1 MSNQVINN
9 HDSALKLAELACESP
24 VWIQNPQQL
33 EDCIQQWKQSCLLA
47 IDTEFMRERTYYPQ
61 LALVQIS
68 DGKQVWLVDSVTLGD
83 HQSLAQILL
92 DPSVIKVLHS
102 PREDLEVLQL
112 SVGALPSPIFDTK
125 AAAALCGLSL
135 QSSYGSLL
143 ADTLNVHL
151 DKEQARSDWLKR
163 PLSPEQVAYACND
176 VAYLPILASV
186 LEQQLKTLERWEWFQ
201 ADMARLVELSLNPIS
216 PELLYTTISGAG
228 RLYDVELSVLQA
240 LCQWREIT
248 AQQANLPKTF
258 IIRNDGLMKLVECM
272 PASTER
278 LQQLNI
284 LKPSQIR
291 RHGKAIV
298 DCIRD
303 AQSKPPPPP
312 VPRLDIAQQQALKKA
327 QKFLRNKAEGLRLEP
342 SVLASRRDLERWLK
356 DGEQHIPPRLQGWR
370 WELLGEDLGAILH
383 RQ

>member
-9 HDSALKLAELACESP
+9 HDSALKQAELACESP

-33 EDCIQQWKQSCLLA
+33 DDCIQQWKQSCLLA

-112 SVGALPSPIFDTK
+112 SVGALPSPIFDTQ

-163 PLSPEQVAYACND
+163 PLSDEQVAYACND
-176 VAYLPILASV
+176 VAYLPVLASV
-186 LEQQLKTLERWEWFQ
+186 LEQQLKTLGRWEWFQ
-201 ADMARLVELSLNPIS
+201 ADMSRLVELSLS
-216 PELLYTTISGAG
+216 SVKPELLYTTISGAG
-228 RLYDVELSVLQA
+228 RLYDIELSVLQA
-240 LCQWREIT
+240 LCQWREET
-248 AQQANLPKTF
+248 AKQANLPKTF
-258 IIRNDGLMKLVECM
+258 IIRNDGLMKLVEHM
-272 PASTER
+272 PASVER

-284 LKPSQIR
+284 FKPSQIR
-291 RHGKAIV
+291 RHAKAIV
-298 DCIRD
+298 ECISA
-303 AQSKPPPPP
+303 AQQRTPPPP
-312 VPRLDIAQQQALKKA
+312 VPRLDIPQQQALKKA
-327 QKFLRNKAEGLRLEP
+327 QKFLRNKAESLRLEP

-356 DGEQHIPPRLQGWR
+356 EGEAQIPPRLNGWR
-370 WELLGEDLGAILH
+370 WDLLGEELGTILH
-383 RQ
+383 RS